1 MDSIKKNVVVN
12 GRMFRLMLW
21 DTAGQEKFNSLVPSA
36 IRGANCAIIVFD
48 VSDRKS
54 F

>member
-1 MDSIKKNVVVN
+1 MVYN
-12 GRMFRLMLW
+12 GRMYRLMLW

-36 IRGANCAIIVFD
+36 IRGARCAVIVFD
-48 VSDRKS
+48 VSDRIS